1 MSSILFSPLKM
12 RGLELA
18 NRIAIAPMC
27 QYSANDGV
35 INDWHLMHYGQLSVS
50 GTGAMFV
57 EATSVSPEGRISPGC
72 IGLWSDDTAQA
83 LGRLVKFRQSYGN
96 VPFGVQL
103 AHAGRKASTGQP
115 WNEHRVLGPEHGGWS
130 VVGPSAI
137 AFSNASPTPE
147 ELDEAGL
154 GRIKSCF
161 VEATGRADQ
170 IGVEILEIHAAH
182 GYLLQQFLS
191 PLSNQRGDQY
201 GGSTENRMRYPLEI
215 FAAVRQV
222 WPDEKP
228 LGVRISAVDWVE
240 GGWTLDESI
249 ALAKA
254 LEAAGCDFI
263 DVSSAGA
270 TPDAVIAGGPGYQV
284 PFAAA
289 IKAEVS
295 DMAVMAVGQIT
306 SGRQAETIVRSGQ
319 ADMVAL
325 GRGFLFDPHWTWR
338 AAEELGAQAPYPPQ
352 YARSHPSLQGLPIPP
367 GAPPAE
373 AS

>member
-1 MSSILFSPLKM
+1 MSSILFSPLKL

-35 INDWHLMHYGQLSVS
+35 ITDWHLMHYGQFTVS
-50 GTGAMFV
+50 GTGALFV
-57 EATSVSPEGRISPGC
+57 EATSVSPEGRISPGDVG
-72 IGLWSDDTAQA
+72 IWSDDTAQA

-96 VPFGVQL
+96 VPLGVQL
-103 AHAGRKASTGQP
+103 AHAGRKASTGVP
-115 WNEHRVLGPEHGGWS
+115 WGEHRVLGPDTGGWS

-137 AFSNASPTPE
+137 SFSNVFPMPE
-147 ELDEAGL
+147 ELDQSGL
-154 GRIKSCF
+154 DRIKSCF
-161 VEATGRADQ
+161 VEATHRAEQ
-170 IGVEILEIHAAH
+170 IGVEIIEIHAAH

-191 PLSNQRGDQY
+191 PLSNQRSDDY
-201 GGSTENRMRYPLEI
+201 GGSLENRMRYPLEI
-215 FAAVRQV
+215 FAAVREV

-228 LGVRISAVDWVE
+228 LGIRISAVDWVE
-240 GGWTLDESI
+240 GGWTLDESVTF
-249 ALAKA
+249 AKA

-270 TPDAVIAGGPGYQV
+270 TPDAVIDGGPGYQV

-289 IKAEVS
+289 IKAAVT
-295 DMAVMAVGQIT
+295 DMKVMAVGLIT
-306 SGRQAETIVRSGQ
+306 SGRQAETILRSGQ

-325 GRGFLFDPHWTWR
+325 GRGFLYDPHWTWR

-352 YARSHPSLQGLPIPP
+352 YARCHPSLQGLPIPP

-373 AS
+373 S

>member
-1 MSSILFSPLKM
+1 MSSILFSPLKL

-18 NRIAIAPMC
+18 NRIAVAPMC

-35 INDWHLMHYGQLSVS
+35 ITDWHLMHYGQFSVS
-50 GTGAMFV
+50 GSGTMFI
-57 EATSVSPEGRISPGC
+57 EATAVSPEGRISPGC

-83 LGRLVKFRQSYGN
+83 IGRLVKFRRSYGN

-103 AHAGRKASTGQP
+103 AHAGRKASTGVP
-115 WNEHRVLGPEHGGWS
+115 WGEHRVLGPDTGGWS

-137 AFSNASPTPE
+137 AFSNTFPMPE
-147 ELDEAGL
+147 ELDPSGL
-154 GRIKSCF
+154 ERIKSCF
-161 VEATGRADQ
+161 VEATQRADR
-170 IGVEILEIHAAH
+170 IGVEIIEIHAAH

-191 PLSNQRGDQY
+191 PLSNQRTDEY
-201 GGSTENRMRYPLEI
+201 GGSLENRMRYPLEI
-215 FAAVRQV
+215 FAAMREV
-222 WPDEKP
+222 WPADKP
-228 LGVRISAVDWVE
+228 MGMRISAVDWVE
-240 GGWTLDESI
+240 GGWTLEESI

-270 TPDAVIAGGPGYQV
+270 TPDAEINAGPGYQV

-289 IKAEVS
+289 IKAAVT
-295 DMAVMAVGQIT
+295 DMKVMAVGLIT
-306 SGRQAETIVRSGQ
+306 SGRQAETILRSGQ

-325 GRGFLFDPHWTWR
+325 GRGFLYDPHWTWR
-338 AAEELGAQAPYPPQ
+338 AADELNAQAPYPPQ
-352 YARSHPSLQGLPIPP
+352 YGRCHPSIKGLPIPP

-373 AS
+373 ES